1 MFYPIDE
8 TIKHVDVDRMADS
21 ATRVFLA
28 AYASPA
34 RGIAR

>member
-8 TIKHVDVDRMADS
+8 TIKDVDVNRMADS

-34 RGIAR
+34 RRTAR